1 MSVQQQKK
9 EAGKPAEETMNNE
22 GFFQSDDEFSLDIA
36 PRSKQAMLRHVERMD
51 SMSIEP
57 ETADFLRGYMIG
69 KFQSLD

>member
-1 MSVQQQKK
+1 
-9 EAGKPAEETMNNE
+9 MNKNTNKDVANVSGGNMQE
-22 GFFQSDDEFSLDIA
+22 GFFQSEDEFSLDIA

-69 KFQSLD
+69 KFQPLD